1 MTPFVIDKNSWH
13 YRMMNKCNSDSLWRC
28 HDICAYVRA
37 VMLTIVL
44 LAFITTTV
52 GGFIALTVGDTIAWI
67 AACISLGA
75 FVEFGIGPGI
85 ILVLTI
91 LITCLVG
98 CYQFDEWR
106 KRRSYAIL
114 VPLSWHTCR
123 GKISIVQRLLSTTYR
138 NSEPQMCSMYY

>member
-52 GGFIALTVGDTIAWI
+52 GGFIALTIGDTIAWI
-67 AACISLGA
+67 AACISLGM
-75 FVEFGIGPGI
+75 FVPIGIGPGI
-85 ILVLTI
+85 IVVATSFI
-91 LITCLVG
+91 LLLAA
-98 CYQFDEWR
+98 CYHIDMWR
-106 KRRSYAIL
+106 KNRMYADPGAVKL
-114 VPLSWHTCR
+114 AYLSWKDKYCA
-123 GKISIVQRLLSTTYR
+123 KITFDYVQK
-138 NSEPQMCSMYY
+138 Q

>member
-106 KRRSYAIL
+106 KRRSYADPGAVKL
-114 VPLSWHTCR
+114 AYMSWKDKYCA
-123 GKISIVQRLLSTTYR
+123 KITFDYVQK
-138 NSEPQMCSMYY
+138 Q

>member
-1 MTPFVIDKNSWH
+1 
-13 YRMMNKCNSDSLWRC
+13 
-28 HDICAYVRA
+28 
-37 VMLTIVL
+37 MLTIVL

-106 KRRSYAIL
+106 KRRSYADPGAVKL
-114 VPLSWHTCR
+114 AYMSWKDKYCA
-123 GKISIVQRLLSTTYR
+123 KITFDYVQK
-138 NSEPQMCSMYY
+138 Q